1 MGVFSIGYW
10 NLFMVDREV
19 KNFHRGV
26 TFLFAQWGI
35 VFCEGGGGSGATSIG
50 WLKGCWGFYCEVFWG
65 IY

>member
-19 KNFHRGV
+19 ENFHRGV

-35 VFCEGGGGSGATSIG
+35 VFCEGGGGQEQRPLAG
-50 WLKGCWGFYCEVFWG
+50 
-65 IY
+65 